1 MERDRSKVLR
11 GAAVLAAALSVATAP
26 ASANDFFGGIG
37 FGFGNAIGHM
47 LFQPYRPRYQGGYR
61 YEGGGR
67 RTHSHAAGGGGGARA
82 PSAAQDE
89 ALASLGANKDFD
101 TILSEVTF
109 KSVEASAGSDDSQKF
124 GHKGDA
130 LNVKVDLP
138 TERANFVNDV
148 QTMAKDFATVGDVS
162 LAAVESA
169 LDEVYDAREQED
181 LRKFE
186 TLQGMNFTAEDFK
199 VEIVRE
205 AHRKLAKFKSG
216 NSRGMVQLGQIKQI
230 FAESAHDVFLR
241 TFEVAELM
249 AMNAHLA
256 EFDRE
261 LYETGDALPA
271 DAPPP
276 ASAPL
281 KAAAD
286 SADNDPYP
294 GDAPTPSPA
303 ANAKPM
309 AGADSAD
316 NDPYPGAAPAPSPS
330 PAAKPAAEPAEAAAK
345 AEPVSKMR
353 HITAE
358 TLRLAQLLA
367 NDIPFE
373 QTREVRESLFAFRY
387 RLTRATLDCFMQ
399 IATQD
404 PGAEPPTPVAQE
416 AAAGRSLTPEEKAAE
431 RENRRYEDLVRQF
444 MVSIAR
450 RDSAA
455 APDTGGAAA
464 ANSDGACRK
473 GAMRLAG
480 LDPDAPAGSS
490 PRDLSK
496 LRQPESA
503 LAVWGGK
510 DWRVEGPATARP

>member
-1 MERDRSKVLR
+1 MKRDRSKVLR
-11 GAAVLAAALSVATAP
+11 GAAVLAAAVSVATAP
-26 ASANDFFGGIG
+26 ASANDFFGGFG

-61 YEGGGR
+61 YEGGGGR
-67 RTHSHAAGGGGGARA
+67 RAHSHAWGGGGARS

-138 TERANFVNDV
+138 TELANFVNEV
-148 QTMAKDFATVGDVS
+148 QTMSKDVSTVGDVS

-216 NSRGMVQLGQIKQI
+216 NSRGMVQLAQIKQI

-294 GDAPTPSPA
+294 GAP
-303 ANAKPM
+303 
-309 AGADSAD
+309 
-316 NDPYPGAAPAPSPS
+316 PAPSPS
-330 PAAKPAAEPAEAAAK
+330 TAAKPAAEPAEAAAK

-510 DWRVEGPATARP
+510 DWRVEGAPAQAR